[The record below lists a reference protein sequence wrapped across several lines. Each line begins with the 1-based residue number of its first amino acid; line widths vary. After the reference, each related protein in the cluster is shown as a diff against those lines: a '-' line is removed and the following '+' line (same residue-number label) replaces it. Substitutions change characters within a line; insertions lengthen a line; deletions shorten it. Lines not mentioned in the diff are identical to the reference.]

1 MHDNFSELKRVLGLE
16 DDDRSK
22 VCSHSGALSVVL
34 YYLKEIEI
42 INRVKMIKGIGMNIE
57 TKTQGNKQIRSYKVK
72 ANKDE
77 LKDVVEDILSQYQR
91 NKLISIEVK

>member
-42 INRVKMIKGIGMNIE
+42 INRVKMIKMI
-57 TKTQGNKQIRSYKVK
+57 KGNRYEYRYKDTRKQT
-72 ANKDE
+72 D
-77 LKDVVEDILSQYQR
+77 
-91 NKLISIEVK
+91 

>member
-1 MHDNFSELKRVLGLE
+1 ME

-42 INRVKMIKGIGMNIE
+42 INRVKMIWMIKGNRYE
-57 TKTQGNKQIRSYKVK
+57 YRYKDTRKQT
-72 ANKDE
+72 D
-77 LKDVVEDILSQYQR
+77 
-91 NKLISIEVK
+91 